1 MSNEERKVDIF
12 LIAMA
17 KLREL
22 YKNSVITLAKK
33 QQQKKNLVMPADRY
47 PVGLWVV
54 LNLPQAH
61 SSTNDVTSDRF
72 KLLYTHAWHT
82 Q

>member
-33 QQQKKNLVMPADRY
+33 QQQQKNLVMPADRY
-47 PVGLWVV
+47 PVGL
-54 LNLPQAH
+54 
-61 SSTNDVTSDRF
+61 
-72 KLLYTHAWHT
+72 
-82 Q
+82 

>member
-22 YKNSVITLAKK
+22 HKNSAITLAKK
-33 QQQKKNLVMPADRY
+33 QQKTP
-47 PVGLWVV
+47 
-54 LNLPQAH
+54 
-61 SSTNDVTSDRF
+61 
-72 KLLYTHAWHT
+72 
-82 Q
+82 